1 MEGKGVNTE
10 NTSDSL
16 PIPPWKLQEERKMD
30 IKPDASDEEIIKE
43 KNQQSQKGNTSK
55 KQLKRIGVLS
65 LAKAYAVVGLTIG
78 LVIALVY
85 GIIFFLGSSIA
96 EEFSSFEGL
105 NNNLIQTYGSI
116 LIFAIPVIYAALGFL
131 FGAISALGL
140 NTIMK
145 ISGGIELEFEE

>member
-1 MEGKGVNTE
+1 MEDTE

-43 KNQQSQKGNTSK
+43 KNQQSQKGNTSI

-65 LAKAYAVVGLTIG
+65 LAKAYAVIGLTIG

-85 GIIFFLGSSIA
+85 GIISDTNIWEHPYFCNSG
-96 EEFSSFEGL
+96 
-105 NNNLIQTYGSI
+105 NLCRTWL
-116 LIFAIPVIYAALGFL
+116 LIWSHFCAR
-131 FGAISALGL
+131 
-140 NTIMK
+140 T
-145 ISGGIELEFEE
+145 